1 MKLTKLMLSASIAAL
16 ALVSCNK
23 QDTTPQTDSSLKTV
37 EISLEDLLYTKAE
50 SNFIENGT
58 KVNLNDFK
66 IFLTDGTNIIQAGS
80 YGTEVPVYYYSI
92 ASGTELPKNVVIH
105 YVPAAVNKVVVV
117 GNVGSADWGNAITT
131 FADLKSQKINIDDE
145 QDCMNLTLYGESA
158 LTSAGEIHNHDDSKT
173 YNLFKAD
180 VKLAPL
186 VARFEVDG
194 FAMVFNA
201 DPAKYDKIEVKQIA
215 LNNYYTET
223 TLAPLAPAGVQNRVE
238 TVNDVNAF
246 EFFSDNLGITGKGA
260 WYYDALAAGDV
271 VLDRAKATGTPLA
284 AADDMAKDKAY
295 HFFPGTAVP
304 QFFIQLDAY
313 AAGEST
319 GLPTYIYSKDFKK
332 SDNTEVTFAPGYI
345 YRMNFKGAANLG
357 DGDLPFEED
366 DLNELDKCLDITV
379 DVIEWQVVT
388 VYPTF

>member
-173 YNLFKAD
+173 YNL
-180 VKLAPL
+180 
-186 VARFEVDG
+186 
-194 FAMVFNA
+194 M
-201 DPAKYDKIEVKQIA
+201 
-215 LNNYYTET
+215 
-223 TLAPLAPAGVQNRVE
+223 
-238 TVNDVNAF
+238 
-246 EFFSDNLGITGKGA
+246 
-260 WYYDALAAGDV
+260 
-271 VLDRAKATGTPLA
+271 
-284 AADDMAKDKAY
+284 
-295 HFFPGTAVP
+295 
-304 QFFIQLDAY
+304 
-313 AAGEST
+313 
-319 GLPTYIYSKDFKK
+319 
-332 SDNTEVTFAPGYI
+332 
-345 YRMNFKGAANLG
+345 
-357 DGDLPFEED
+357 
-366 DLNELDKCLDITV
+366 
-379 DVIEWQVVT
+379 
-388 VYPTF
+388 